1 MSTYESPQP
10 GSLSAPPP
18 IGFLTEGGLV
28 RGAWEWAR
36 RLTARTAFLALAL
49 PVGLFLALA
58 IPPFQGL
65 DEPNH
70 FFRVYSIS
78 GGALVEPVVGSDFG
92 DVLPACVPAY
102 AFGLYG
108 EATRPGPF
116 HVSDFFT
123 LPAGCAA
130 QPAAFVPFD
139 NTAEYSPVSYVPQ
152 SIGVTLTRW
161 LGAPLPVIFYAG
173 RLFALLAYV
182 GLVTLALSI
191 ATRGKWA
198 ILVVGLMP
206 MSLVLGSQY
215 SADGMTIAYAL
226 LLVGAVIRCMCDPG
240 ATWRAFL
247 LAATAAMALALS
259 KNTYFALAPL
269 LLLVPNRLFPSRW
282 WAVGAKVGALCLIG
296 LLVGL
301 WYLEIRKVPPNGP
314 AVGAD
319 PPLQIE
325 YILHHKTW
333 FAKFVLDTLFGS
345 GTGYFTWQ
353 GFVSWVGF
361 SRSVAAGTPAPPP
374 LIMAAGIGLVAYAYR
389 VEIPAAISLTKLIVA
404 RALLPVALAAGN
416 AVLIVTGLYVAAFPV
431 GAQAMWLQGRY
442 LLPLAA
448 VPVISLLALQSRE
461 PRERSLIAILPVVL
475 VLLGYLVVKVPTYFY

>member
-10 GSLSAPPP
+10 GSWSAPPP
-18 IGFLTEGGLV
+18 VGILAEGGIL
-28 RGAWEWAR
+28 RGAWERAR
-36 RLTARTAFLALAL
+36 GLTARAVFLALAL

-65 DEPNH
+65 DELDH
-70 FFRVYSIS
+70 FFRAYSIS
-78 GGALVEPVVGSDFG
+78 GGALVSPMVGSDAG

-102 AFGLYG
+102 AHGLYD

-139 NTAEYSPVSYVPQ
+139 NTAVYSPVSYAPQ
-152 SIGVTLTRW
+152 SIGVALARR
-161 LGAPLPVIFYAG
+161 LGAPLPIIFYAG
-173 RLFALLAYV
+173 RVFALLAYV
-182 GLVTLALSI
+182 GLVTVALSI
-191 ATRGKWA
+191 APRGRWA

-226 LLVGAVIRCMCDPG
+226 LLAGSVIHCMCDPR
-240 ATWRAFL
+240 ATWRGFL
-247 LAATAAMALALS
+247 LVVAAASALALS
-259 KNTYFALAPL
+259 KTTYFVLAPL
-269 LLLVPNRLFPSRW
+269 LLLVPARLFPTRW
-282 WAVGAKVGALCLIG
+282 WAVGAKVGALCLVG

-301 WYLEIRKVPPNGP
+301 WYLQVRGVPPNGT

-319 PPLQIE
+319 PRLQIE

-333 FAKFVLDTLFGS
+333 FVKFVLDTLFGS

-389 VEIPAAISLTKLIVA
+389 VEIPAVISLTKLTAA
-404 RALLPVALAAGN
+404 RALLPLALVAGN
-416 AVLIVTGLYVAAFPV
+416 AVLIVTALYVTVLPV
-431 GAQAMWLQGRY
+431 GEQALWLQGRY

-448 VPVISLLALQSRE
+448 VPVISLLALPSRE